1 MAKRVT
7 LKDIAGITGVT
18 PASVSMI
25 LNGKDLSR
33 FTPELIG
40 KVRRTAEELHY
51 ATPSSVSGQRQIAI
65 ISPSVNNPY
74 HTTIIMGIERAA
86 LSCGYITATYNTYW
100 NPESERTILC
110 QLERKNVAG
119 IIYVMNPLQLEMV
132 HALDR
137 RIPIV
142 AVGDI
147 VNDLEIDTVDINN
160 FNAGKLV
167 AEHLIELG
175 HRDIA
180 YLTTSLNAHHIARVR
195 RYEGLLE
202 TYRERCPEG
211 SVSLFCRDVKYE
223 DELQTPNVELMCG
236 RELARDCLSE
246 PKITA
251 VVAINDM
258 VGYGVLDELT
268 ERGLRVPEDY
278 SLCGFDNVFPS
289 SFRRMWITT
298 VDHSTVYHGG
308 HAFHMLKEKIDAA
321 SDGGAD
327 HPITRAEY
335 KSKLIVRGSTGAP
348 RKGAVGEKTGRISA
362 ERTTER

>member
-1 MAKRVT
+1 MAKKVT
-7 LKDIAGITGVT
+7 LKDIAARTGVT
-18 PASVSMI
+18 TASVSMI
-25 LNGKDLSR
+25 LNGKNLSR
-33 FTPELIG
+33 FTPELVER
-40 KVRRTAEELHY
+40 VRDTARELDY
-51 ATPSSVSGQRQIAI
+51 APPAAASRQRQIAI

-100 NPESERTILC
+100 SPGTELAILRR
-110 QLERKNVAG
+110 LEQQNVAG
-119 IIYVMNPLQLEMV
+119 VIYVMNPLQLEEV
-132 HALDR
+132 HRLDK

-160 FNAGKLV
+160 FSAGQMV
-167 AEHLIELG
+167 AEHLISLG
-175 HRDIA
+175 HKNIA

-195 RYEGLLE
+195 RYEGLVE
-202 TYRERCPEG
+202 TYRRLCPEG
-211 SVSLFCRDVKYE
+211 SVSLFCKDVKYE
-223 DELQTPNVELMCG
+223 EELQTPNIELMCG
-236 RELARDCLSE
+236 RELARECLRE

-258 VGYGVLDELT
+258 VGYGVLDEFT

-308 HAFHMLKEKIDAA
+308 HAFHMLKDKIDAGR
-321 SDGGAD
+321 DGSAV

-335 KSKLIVRGSTGAP
+335 KSKLIVRGSTAKP
-348 RKGAVGEKTGRISA
+348 REQG
-362 ERTTER
+362 

>member
-7 LKDIAGITGVT
+7 LKDIAERVGVT
-18 PASVSMI
+18 SASVSMI
-25 LNGKDLSR
+25 LNGKDITR
-33 FTPELIG
+33 FSPELVAR
-40 KVRRTAEELHY
+40 VRETAQELRY
-51 ATPSSVSGQRQIAI
+51 VSPSSTGGQREIAI

-86 LSCGYITATYNTYW
+86 LEYGYITATYNTYW
-100 NPESERTILC
+100 SPESEQSILT
-110 QLERKNVAG
+110 QLERKGVAG

-160 FNAGKLV
+160 FSAGKLV

-175 HRDIA
+175 HRNIA

-202 TYRERCPEG
+202 TVRERCPEG
-211 SVSLFCRDVKYE
+211 SVTVFCKDVKYE
-223 DELQTPNVELMCG
+223 EELQTPNIELLCG
-236 RELARDCLSE
+236 RELAKQCLRDG
-246 PKITA
+246 KITA
-251 VVAINDM
+251 IVAINDM
-258 VGYGVLDELT
+258 VGYGVLDELS
-268 ERGLRVPEDY
+268 EQGKRVPEDY

-298 VDHSTVYHGG
+298 VDHSTIYHGG
-308 HAFHMLKEKIDAA
+308 HAFHLLKNKIDAA
-321 SDGGAD
+321 AD
-327 HPITRAEY
+327 NADVHPITRAEY
-335 KSKLIVRGSTGAP
+335 KSRLILRGSTTAP
-348 RKGAVGEKTGRISA
+348 RA
-362 ERTTER
+362 E

>member
-7 LKDIAGITGVT
+7 LKDIADRTGVT

-33 FTPELIG
+33 FTADRIEL
-40 KVRRTAEELHY
+40 VRAAARELGY
-51 ATPSSVSGQRQIAI
+51 ATPSSVSAQRQIAI

-86 LSCGYITATYNTYW
+86 LASGYISATYNTYW
-100 NPESERTILC
+100 NPETEQTILR
-110 QLERKNVAG
+110 QLEHKNVAG

-147 VNDLEIDTVDINN
+147 VSNLEIDTVDISN
-160 FNAGKLV
+160 FNAAKLV
-167 AEHLIELG
+167 AEHLISLG
-175 HRDIA
+175 HKNIA
-180 YLTTSLNAHHIARVR
+180 YLTTSLNDHHIARVR
-195 RYEGLLE
+195 RYEGLRE
-202 TYRERCPEG
+202 TYREHCPEG
-211 SVSLFCRDVKYE
+211 SVTVFAKDVKYE
-223 DELQTPNVELMCG
+223 EELQTPDIELMCG
-236 RELARDCLSE
+236 RELARRCLGDSR
-246 PKITA
+246 ITA
-251 VVAINDM
+251 IVAINDM

-268 ERGLRVPEDY
+268 ERGFRVPEDY

-298 VDHSTVYHGG
+298 VDHSTIYHGG
-308 HAFHMLKEKIDAA
+308 RAFHMLKDKINSAL
-321 SDGGAD
+321 DGNIE

-335 KSKLIVRGSTGAP
+335 KSKLIQRGSTGAP
-348 RKGAVGEKTGRISA
+348 RTWELTKK
-362 ERTTER
+362 

>member
-1 MAKRVT
+1 MRMAKKVT
-7 LKDIAGITGVT
+7 LKDIADLTGVT
-18 PASVSMI
+18 AASVSMI
-25 LNGKDLSR
+25 LNGKGISR
-33 FTPELIG
+33 FSPELVER
-40 KVRRTAEELHY
+40 VRSAAQELHY
-51 ATPSSVSGQRQIAI
+51 ATPSSTGGQRQIAV
-65 ISPSVNNPY
+65 ISPSLNNPY

-86 LSCGYITATYNTYW
+86 ISCGYISATYNTYW
-100 NPESERTILC
+100 NPDTELTILR
-110 QLERKNVAG
+110 QLEKKNVAG

-175 HRDIA
+175 HKNIA

-195 RYEGLLE
+195 RYEGLLA

-211 SVSLFCRDVKYE
+211 SVSLFCKEVKYE
-223 DELQTPNVELMCG
+223 EELQTDVELLSG
-236 RELARDCLSE
+236 RELARECLRE

-258 VGYGVLDELT
+258 VGYGVLDEFH
-268 ERGLRVPEDY
+268 ERGLHVPEDY

-289 SFRRMWITT
+289 TFGRMSITT
-298 VDHSTVYHGG
+298 VDHSTIYHGG
-308 HAFHMLKEKIDAA
+308 HAFHMLKEKIDSAQH
-321 SDGGAD
+321 SGEV

-335 KSKLIVRGSTGAP
+335 KSRLIVRGSTAAP
-348 RKGAVGEKTGRISA
+348 RKEKP
-362 ERTTER
+362 E

>member
-7 LKDIAGITGVT
+7 LKDIAERVGVT
-18 PASVSMI
+18 SASVSMI
-25 LNGKDLSR
+25 LNGKDITR
-33 FTPELIG
+33 FSPELVAR
-40 KVRRTAEELHY
+40 VREAAQELRY
-51 ATPSSVSGQRQIAI
+51 ISPSSAGGQREIAI

-86 LSCGYITATYNTYW
+86 LEYGYITATYNTYW
-100 NPESERTILC
+100 SPESEQAILT
-110 QLERKNVAG
+110 QLERKGVAG

-160 FNAGKLV
+160 FSAGKLV

-175 HRDIA
+175 HRNIA

-195 RYEGLLE
+195 RYEGLSE

-211 SVSLFCRDVKYE
+211 SVTVFCKDVKYE
-223 DELQTPNVELMCG
+223 EELQTPNIELLCG
-236 RELARDCLSE
+236 RELAKQCLRDG
-246 PKITA
+246 KITA
-251 VVAINDM
+251 IVAINDM
-258 VGYGVLDELT
+258 VGYGVLDELS
-268 ERGLRVPEDY
+268 EQGKRVPEDY

-298 VDHSTVYHGG
+298 VDHSTIYHGG
-308 HAFHMLKEKIDAA
+308 HAFHLLKNKIDAA
-321 SDGGAD
+321 AD
-327 HPITRAEY
+327 NADVHPITRAEY
-335 KSKLIVRGSTGAP
+335 KSRLILRGSTAAP
-348 RKGAVGEKTGRISA
+348 RA
-362 ERTTER
+362 E